1 MLFKFGAYL
10 YTGSGTMLSESI
22 HSLADMLNQV
32 FLIRQKKNTLM
43 HCFGLTCLISVC
55 CRYWLIGAQHYASNV
70 PLQELIFCYFMSFVN
85 HFL

>member
-32 FLIRQKKNTLM
+32 FLIRQNKTI
-43 HCFGLTCLISVC
+43 H
-55 CRYWLIGAQHYASNV
+55 
-70 PLQELIFCYFMSFVN
+70 
-85 HFL
+85 